1 MNILKLV
8 VVMLVLTGCA
18 HQDEWSQ
25 KDTRR
30 QWAITGLMVVDA
42 HQTAQIQYDP
52 MAVEGHPLPLFVLGP
67 NPSTADCLHLVF
79 QDRALIN

>member
-30 QWAITGLMVVDA
+30 QWAITGLMVIDA

-52 MAVEGHPLPLFVLGP
+52 MAVEGHPLPLFGP
-67 NPSTADCLHLVF
+67 CAGIFTFYRTC
-79 QDRALIN
+79 RASRAG